1 MRIRLTRVAG
11 NAARRLCL
19 SLPAL
24 LLLWCPAAAAPQADF
39 PGIDAFLK
47 SALRGED
54 RLSVEARGDLDG
66 DGLEDW
72 AGVISRQGP
81 SAAQSYQLYVLL
93 RLRQGGYR
101 VAEKTGESP
110 IPGTGCCWVEDMTIS
125 RASLYVQ
132 SNAKTASTM
141 EAATHQFKL
150 HRGEWRLV
158 GVRVYHID
166 QPRDEAVETD
176 MNLLTGLVIEKRQK
190 GEARPTTA
198 RRRQR
203 FPASRLKDFDFRN
216 GFGTE

>member
-1 MRIRLTRVAG
+1 MRSHLTRIAG
-11 NAARRLCL
+11 NAARRFRLI
-19 SLPAL
+19 LPAL
-24 LLLWCPAAAAPQADF
+24 LVLWCPAAAAPQADF

-81 SAAQSYQLYVLL
+81 EASSAYQLYVLL
-93 RLRQGGYR
+93 RLRRGGYR

-110 IPGTGCCWVEDMTIS
+110 ISGTGCCWVEDMTIR

-141 EAATHQFKL
+141 EATTHQFKL
-150 HRGEWRLV
+150 HRGGWRLV
-158 GVRVYHID
+158 GVRVYYID
-166 QPRDEAVETD
+166 QSRDEDTKTD
-176 MNLLTGLVIEKRQK
+176 MNLLTGLVIEKRRK

-198 RRRQR
+198 RRRKR
-203 FPASRLKDFDFRN
+203 FPASLLKDFDFSN